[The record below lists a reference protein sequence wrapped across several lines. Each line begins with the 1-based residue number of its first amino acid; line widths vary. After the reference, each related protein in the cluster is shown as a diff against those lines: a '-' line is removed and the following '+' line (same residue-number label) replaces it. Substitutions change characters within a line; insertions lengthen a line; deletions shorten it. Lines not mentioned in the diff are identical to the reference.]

1 MRSPIILVRVI
12 PNTNSTTYSVPM
24 RARTADDFLKELK
37 ERGARRLRRVRFRAN
52 RSTIWSL
59 TQDATV
65 LNVHVAYR
73 RAPAIVLDAFA
84 TIVRGRG
91 YRTTAV
97 KEAAEQVRNWQ
108 GLVPVMEAV
117 RAYHAQRLRRAAHR
131 CDEDTQVTHCCATP
145 AQRAYLRALYRY
157 LNRSRFDGLL
167 PDDLPVRLSNRMSTS
182 LGHIIPAQDRRR
194 GRFVIELALNVDLML
209 EGNGAERMDTLLH
222 EMAHVADWLLDGNY
236 GHGDTWRKWARHA
249 GCRAETKYER
259 PVKHRRR
266 RKEPVTRVPPLPLAL
281 RRRAA

>member
-1 MRSPIILVRVI
+1 
-12 PNTNSTTYSVPM
+12 M
-24 RARTADDFLKELK
+24 RARSAEDFLKELK
-37 ERGARRLRRVRFRAN
+37 ERGARRLKGVRFRAN

-73 RAPAIVLDAFA
+73 RAPASILDAFA

-91 YRTTAV
+91 YRTAAV

-108 GLVPVMEAV
+108 GLGPVMEAV
-117 RAYHAQRLRRAAHR
+117 RAYHAQRMRRAAHR
-131 CDEDTQVTHCCATP
+131 CDEDDQVTHCCATRG
-145 AQRAYLRALYRY
+145 QRTYLRALYRY

-167 PDDLPVRLSNRMSTS
+167 PHDLPVRLSNRMSTS
-182 LGHIIPAQDRRR
+182 LGHVIPAQDRRR

-259 PVKHRRR
+259 PVVHRRR
-266 RKEPVTRVPPLPLAL
+266 RTERVTRVPPLPLAL